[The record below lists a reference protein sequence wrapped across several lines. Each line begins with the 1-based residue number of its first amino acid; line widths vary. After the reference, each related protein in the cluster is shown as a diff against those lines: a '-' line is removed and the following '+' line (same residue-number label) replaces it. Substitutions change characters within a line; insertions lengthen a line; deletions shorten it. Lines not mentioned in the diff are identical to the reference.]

1 MKNKLLLLLLFLW
14 TATIQAQ
21 TLPPLQ
27 LPEGA
32 GTLRLGMVCGEESRW
47 LDQCKVKNKGNHY
60 TVEDK
65 LWKGGKVELTIC
77 SLTDTQ
83 GIILKATAE
92 NLPSDAHLC
101 WAFGACD
108 DKVVKT
114 EQNDAIP
121 TDACHDNVF
130 CTEGNAF
137 TVYYGEVMRLRTV
150 HGVMP
155 DGPEPILCDAHQ
167 QNNPLTLYRS
177 GKKTDAPVIAA
188 LRTWQEG
195 ETLYFCLYKQ
205 NAQADY
211 NHFMLPALFDKEIKN
226 NP

>member
-1 MKNKLLLLLLFLW
+1 MKNKLLLLLLLW

-92 NLPSDAHLC
+92 NLPSDARLC

-205 NAQADY
+205 NAKADY
-211 NHFMLPALFDKEIKN
+211 NRFMLPALFDKEIKN

>member
-1 MKNKLLLLLLFLW
+1 
-14 TATIQAQ
+14 
-21 TLPPLQ
+21 
-27 LPEGA
+27 
-32 GTLRLGMVCGEESRW
+32 MVCGEESRW

-92 NLPSDAHLC
+92 NLPSDARLC

-114 EQNDAIP
+114 KQNDAIP

-205 NAQADY
+205 NAKADY
-211 NHFMLPALFDKEIKN
+211 NRFMLPALFDKEIKN

>member
-14 TATIQAQ
+14 AATTQSQ
-21 TLPPLQ
+21 TLPLQ
-27 LPEGA
+27 LPEGT
-32 GTLRLGMVCGEESRW
+32 GILRLGLVCGEESRW
-47 LDQCKVKNKGNHY
+47 LDQCKVKNKGNCY
-60 TVEDK
+60 TIEDK

-92 NLPSDAHLC
+92 NLPPDTRLC

-108 DKVVKT
+108 DKAVRT
-114 EQNDAIP
+114 EQDDIIP
-121 TDACHDNVF
+121 TGACHDNVF
-130 CTEGNAF
+130 CIEGNAF
-137 TVYYGEVMRLRTV
+137 TVYYGEVMKLRTV

-155 DGPEPILCDAHQ
+155 DSSEPILCDAHQ

-188 LRTWQEG
+188 LRTWQGG

-205 NAQADY
+205 NTKADY
-211 NHFMLPALFDKEIKN
+211 NRFMLPALFDKEIKN
-226 NP
+226 KQ

>member
-14 TATIQAQ
+14 AATTQSQ
-21 TLPPLQ
+21 TLPLQ
-27 LPEGA
+27 LPK
-32 GTLRLGMVCGEESRW
+32 GTGILRLGLVCGEESRW
-47 LDQCKVKNKGNHY
+47 LDQCKVKNKGNCY
-60 TVEDK
+60 TIEDK

-83 GIILKATAE
+83 GIIIKATAE
-92 NLPSDAHLC
+92 NLPPDTRLC

-108 DKVVKT
+108 DKAVRT
-114 EQNDAIP
+114 EQDDVIP

-130 CTEGNAF
+130 CIEGNAF
-137 TVYYGEVMRLRTV
+137 TVYYGEVMKLRTV

-155 DGPEPILCDAHQ
+155 DSSEPILCDAHQ
-167 QNNPLTLYRS
+167 QNNPLTHYRS

-188 LRTWQEG
+188 LRTWQGG

-205 NAQADY
+205 NAKADY
-211 NHFMLPALFDKEIKN
+211 NRFMLPTLFDKEIKN
-226 NP
+226 KQ